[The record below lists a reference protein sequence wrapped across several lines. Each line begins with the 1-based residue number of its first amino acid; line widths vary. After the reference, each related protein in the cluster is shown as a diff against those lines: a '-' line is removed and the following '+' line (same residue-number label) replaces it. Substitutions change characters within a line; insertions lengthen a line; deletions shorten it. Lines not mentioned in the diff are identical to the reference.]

1 VSFARGTFVA
11 AALFGAVAGTAW
23 AEDSSAAP
31 AGAAPSPAEMGGDIY
46 GTRCILCHGRSGGR
60 GPNLFHTK
68 LSEDQFVY
76 TAINGRKGTQMPAF
90 GTVLSPDDIA
100 AVYAFVESRDS
111 AF

>member
-1 VSFARGTFVA
+1 MNFVRSTFVA
-11 AALFGAVAGTAW
+11 AALFSAVAGTAR
-23 AEDSSAAP
+23 AQDSGAAA
-31 AGAAPSPAEMGGDIY
+31 AGAARSPADIGADIY

-60 GPNLFHTK
+60 GPDLFRTK

-90 GTVLSPDDIA
+90 GTVLSPDGIA
-100 AVYAFVESRDS
+100 AVYAFVQSRDS